1 MRSARLIVAG
11 AALASLSACSLFGG
25 NDDEE
30 LQPAEL
36 LEFDETLDV
45 KRVWSSSVG
54 GGTEFLRLALT
65 PAGDGARVYAASF
78 DGAVNAFDAET
89 GRRDWRY
96 ETDIELVAGPGLGA
110 NFVVVVGREGEVIAL
125 SADDGSELWRSDVSG
140 EASAVPVVKDDI
152 VVVSTID
159 GALRGLSAFDG
170 AIRWSVEQSLP
181 ALTLRG
187 GGAPIVVGN
196 SVIAGFDNGR
206 LVATN
211 VADGTIEWE
220 AVLSPPSGR
229 SDLER
234 LADVDG
240 AIAAVGQD
248 VYAAGYQGQL
258 AALAAESG
266 QVLWARDV
274 SSYSGIGSDWSQ
286 IYAAT
291 GDGELVA
298 LVRRNGEEV
307 WRQPALLRRQP
318 TTPIAFSTAVVVG
331 DFEGYLHFFSS
342 ADGSPVAR
350 ARVGKGMISGRPV
363 VVGGRLFVQNESGDL
378 AAFEV
383 ELPEPP
389 EADDDEA
396 AEDG

>member
-1 MRSARLIVAG
+1 MSAARLIVAG
-11 AALASLSACSLFGG
+11 TLLAGLSACGLFGG
-25 NDDEE
+25 KEDEE

-36 LEFDETLDV
+36 LDFDETLDV
-45 KRVWSSSVG
+45 RRVWSSSVG
-54 GGTEFLRLALT
+54 KGTEFLRLALA
-65 PAGDGARVYAASF
+65 PAGDGSRVYAASF
-78 DGAVNAFDAET
+78 DGVVNAFNAET
-89 GRRDWRY
+89 GRRDWRQ
-96 ETDIELVAGPGLGA
+96 ETDVELVAGPGLG
-110 NFVVVVGREGEVIAL
+110 NDIVVVAGREGDVIAL
-125 SADDGSELWRSDVSG
+125 RSDDGTELWRSVVNG

-159 GALRGLSAFDG
+159 GTLRGLSAFDG
-170 AIRWSVEQSLP
+170 TVRWAVEQSLP

-187 GGAPIVVGN
+187 GGAPVIVGN

-206 LVATN
+206 LIAAN
-211 VADGTIEWE
+211 VLDGAIEWE

-240 AIAAVGQD
+240 AVAAIGQD

-274 SSYSGIGSDWSQ
+274 SSYSGIGSDWAQ

-291 GDGELVA
+291 GEGELVA
-298 LVRRNGEEV
+298 LVRRNGEEA

-318 TTPIAFSTAVVVG
+318 TTPVAFDTAVVVG
-331 DFEGYLHFFSS
+331 DFEGYVHFFSS
-342 ADGSPVAR
+342 TDGRPVAR
-350 ARVGKGMISGRPV
+350 ARVGSGMISGRPV
-363 VVGGRLFVQNESGDL
+363 VAGGRLFVQNESGDL

-383 ELPEPP
+383 EQPERPTA
-389 EADDDEA
+389 EEDEP
-396 AEDG
+396 AESG